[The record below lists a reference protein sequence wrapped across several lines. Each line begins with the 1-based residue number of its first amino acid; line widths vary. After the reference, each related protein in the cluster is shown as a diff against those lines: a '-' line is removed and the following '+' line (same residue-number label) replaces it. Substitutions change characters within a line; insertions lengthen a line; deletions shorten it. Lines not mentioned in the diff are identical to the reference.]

1 VPLDYYEVLGVAR
14 DAGPDDLKKA
24 FRKLAIQFHPDK
36 NPGDPSAE
44 DKFKQVNEAYAVLSD
59 PDKRAHYD
67 RFGNAPPAG
76 GGGPGPGGVYVN
88 PEDLQDVFGDL
99 FEELF
104 GSWFRRSGTHH
115 GRDIQTTVSL
125 TLEQVASGLEA
136 PVQARRPRAC
146 PACAGSGARPGTKPD
161 RCPTCD
167 GLGQVRVRRG
177 FLSLVQ
183 PCPHCFGRG
192 TVVRDPDPRCR
203 GTGLVEEEVT
213 LTIRVPA
220 GVEAGLKLRL
230 EGEGEPGRQGGMNGD
245 LYVEVR
251 VEKHPFFERDGRD
264 LVCEVPISF
273 PQAALGAQLEVP
285 TLDGKAKLKVAPGT
299 QSGTVMRLRGKGLP
313 ELRGG
318 ARGDQLVRVQI
329 ETPTELNARQR
340 ELLEAFERES
350 EGSEAGGAQ
359 TQRRSFLEKLRD
371 FFD

>member
-1 VPLDYYEVLGVAR
+1 MQADYYEVLGVSR
-14 DAGPDDLKKA
+14 DARPDDLKKA

-36 NPGDPSAE
+36 NPGDASAE
-44 DKFKQVNEAYAVLSD
+44 EKFKQVNEAYAVLSD

-67 RFGNAPPAG
+67 RFGHAQAPPV
-76 GGGPGPGGVYVN
+76 GPGPGGVYVN

-99 FEELF
+99 FDELF
-104 GSWFRRSGTHH
+104 GSWFRRGGTHH
-115 GRDIQTTVSL
+115 GRDIHTTVSL
-125 TLEQVASGLEA
+125 TLEQVAGGVEA
-136 PVQARRPRAC
+136 PVRVRRPRTC
-146 PACAGSGARPGTKPD
+146 PACAGSGARPGTKPE
-161 RCPTCD
+161 RCATCD

-192 TVVRDPDPRCR
+192 TVVRDADPRCR
-203 GTGLVEEEVT
+203 GTGLVEEEAT

-220 GVEAGLKLRL
+220 GVDSGQKLRL

-251 VEKHPFFERDGRD
+251 VEKHPFFERDGSD

-285 TLDGKAKLKVAPGT
+285 TLDGRAKVKVPPGT

-313 ELRGG
+313 GLRAG
-318 ARGDQLVRVQI
+318 ARGDQLVRLQI
-329 ETPTELNARQR
+329 ETPTELTAKQR

-350 EGSEAGGAQ
+350 DGHEAGGAHP
-359 TQRRSFLEKLRD
+359 QRKSFLDKLRD